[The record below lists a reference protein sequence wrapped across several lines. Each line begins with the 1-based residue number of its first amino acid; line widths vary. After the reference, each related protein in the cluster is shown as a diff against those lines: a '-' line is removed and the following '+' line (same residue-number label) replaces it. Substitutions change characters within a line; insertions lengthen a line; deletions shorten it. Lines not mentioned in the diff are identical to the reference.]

1 MAIMAMR
8 KTAYGIQTSVYVV
21 YLKQVGPVGTTIG
34 ILFGAA
40 EIASAAGAL
49 FAGRAMR
56 LSDAQRTTLSG
67 SALMIP
73 ELSLRPPRS
82 SVTVL
87 RCSEHVPEH
96 VPRPSRTLPKAAGKS
111 NFSRSMP
118 LLGPPRTS
126 CRHHVSCLN

>member
-82 SVTVL
+82 PRHGLKVP
-87 RCSEHVPEH
+87 RARPEH
-96 VPRPSRTLPKAAGKS
+96 FPNAAESGREIEFLTVRAGFGPSSKV
-111 NFSRSMP
+111 
-118 LLGPPRTS
+118 
-126 CRHHVSCLN
+126 VST

>member
-82 SVTVL
+82 LVTAL
-87 RCSEHVPEH
+87 RCPEH
-96 VPRPSRTLPKAAGKS
+96 VPSTSRTLPKAAGKS
-111 NFSRSMP
+111 NFSRSGP
-118 LLGPPRTS
+118 VLGLPQRS
-126 CRHHVSCLN
+126 CRHDVSCFN

>member
-49 FAGRAMR
+49 FAGRAIR

-82 SVTVL
+82 PRHGLKVP
-87 RCSEHVPEH
+87 RARPEH
-96 VPRPSRTLPKAAGKS
+96 FPNAAGKS
-111 NFSRSMP
+111 NFSRSGP
-118 LLGPPRTS
+118 VLGLPQRS
-126 CRHHVSCLN
+126 CRNDVSCFN

>member
-8 KTAYGIQTSVYVV
+8 KTASTSVYVV

-82 SVTVL
+82 PRRGLKVP
-87 RCSEHVPEH
+87 RARPEH
-96 VPRPSRTLPKAAGKS
+96 FPNAAESGREIEFLTVRAGFGPSSKV
-111 NFSRSMP
+111 
-118 LLGPPRTS
+118 
-126 CRHHVSCLN
+126 VST